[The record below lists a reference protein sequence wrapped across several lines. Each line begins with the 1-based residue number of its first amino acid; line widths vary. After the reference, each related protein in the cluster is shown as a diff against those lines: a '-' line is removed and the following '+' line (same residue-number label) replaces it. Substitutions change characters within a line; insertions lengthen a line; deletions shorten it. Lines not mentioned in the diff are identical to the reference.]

1 MNKQSKPLSN
11 PAPTSLLAERRIR
24 RLFLGSL
31 YVFGGGGSVGDG
43 RALAIAPA
51 CAVAFACARGFA
63 FDLLLARVQR
73 HVAEEVGGREGVA
86 LVVLDEGA
94 DAGGVGV
101 GFVVPVLTWL
111 AYCTRFEKKE
121 KGKRK
126 KERNTMSQIR

>member
-111 AYCTRFEKKE
+111 AYYTILVLK
-121 KGKRK
+121 KRK
-126 KERNTMSQIR
+126 KEKRKKHDEPD